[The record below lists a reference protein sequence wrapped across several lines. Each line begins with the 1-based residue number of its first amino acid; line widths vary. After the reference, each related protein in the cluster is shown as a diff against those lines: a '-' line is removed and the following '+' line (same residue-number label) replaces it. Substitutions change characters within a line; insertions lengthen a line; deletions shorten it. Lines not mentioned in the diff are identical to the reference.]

1 VRVAGGRLAQITPN
15 LRPFLILNSHNLS
28 INIQNNMQEFTF
40 SALQREEYFDRLS
53 SQEFDILVIGGGI
66 TGAGIALDA
75 ATRGLR
81 VALVEKN
88 DFAWGT
94 SSRSTKLIHGG
105 LRYLKQL
112 EIRLVR
118 EVGLERAIVHHN
130 ARHVVLPER
139 MLLPIVE
146 GGSLGKTMSSLGLWV
161 YDYLAN
167 VEKQER
173 RKMLS
178 KTETEAAEPLL
189 RTDILKAGG
198 LYYEY
203 RTDDARL
210 TIETLKTAVAH
221 GALALNYCQA
231 AAFDFSENPPENEA
245 SGARAQTT
253 VRDTISQKE
262 YLIKSKYVV
271 NAAGPW
277 VDTLRAIDTD
287 GVKGHRLH
295 LTKGVHIVVPRERL
309 NLQQSA
315 YFDVLPDKRMCFAI
329 PRQGVTYIGTTDT
342 NYTGD
347 VNTPQAEYADVA
359 YILEA
364 TNAMFPDVKLTAND
378 VISTWAGLRPL
389 VHQDGKSP
397 SELSRKDEIFVSTSG
412 LISIAGGKLTGYR
425 KMAERVVDL
434 VCKKMKRSR
443 VCITANL
450 RVAGAE
456 FDSSEEFDHFLNL
469 RAQSLK
475 DMGIAPAVVIALGQ
489 RYGSNLDWIIEK
501 AYALSSETESR
512 ADALLLAEIQYSS
525 AFEMVQTLSDFLIRR
540 TGRLYFERPTIS
552 QNYEHIADL
561 MGQTLQWSAAQKAEY
576 LADFQTEFARVMA
589 WQTANVAKADK

>member
-1 VRVAGGRLAQITPN
+1 
-15 LRPFLILNSHNLS
+15 
-28 INIQNNMQEFTF
+28 MQDFSF
-40 SALQREEYFDRLS
+40 SARQREEYFGRLS
-53 SQEFDILVIGGGI
+53 QEEFDILVIGGGI

-75 ATRGLR
+75 ASRGLR

-146 GGSLGKTMSSLGLWV
+146 GGSLGKMMSSLGLWV

-167 VEKQER
+167 VEKEER

-178 KTETEAAEPLL
+178 KVETEAAEPLL

-221 GALALNYCQA
+221 GAVALNYCQA
-231 AAFDFSENPPENEA
+231 TAFDF
-245 SGARAQTT
+245 AQDVDNGDISRTT
-253 VRDTISQKE
+253 ARDTISQKD
-262 YLIKSKYVV
+262 YIIKSKYVV

-277 VDTLRAIDTD
+277 VDTLRAIDAE
-287 GVKGHRLH
+287 GVQGKRLH

-309 NLQQSA
+309 NLAQSA

-329 PRQGVTYIGTTDT
+329 PRLGVTYIGTTDT

-347 VNTPQAEYADVA
+347 VNSPQAEYADVA

-443 VCITANL
+443 ICLTANL
-450 RVAGAE
+450 RVAGAD
-456 FDSSEEFDHFLNL
+456 FDSSEEFEQFLNL

-475 DMGIAPAVVIALGQ
+475 DLGIAPAAVIALGQ

-501 AYALSSETESR
+501 AYALSAETESR
-512 ADALLLAEIQYSS
+512 ADAFLLAEIEYAA

-540 TGRLYFERPTIS
+540 TGRLYFERPAIS
-552 QNYEHIADL
+552 QNYPHIAEL
-561 MGQTLQWSAAQKAEY
+561 MAKTLAWSPSQKAEY
-576 LADFQTEFARVMA
+576 LQDFEAEFARVMA
-589 WQTANVAKADK
+589 WQEIEK

>member
-1 VRVAGGRLAQITPN
+1 
-15 LRPFLILNSHNLS
+15 
-28 INIQNNMQEFTF
+28 MQDFTF
-40 SALQREEYFDRLS
+40 SALHREEYFDRLS
-53 SQEFDILVIGGGI
+53 QEEFDILVIGGGI

-75 ATRGLR
+75 VSRGLR

-139 MLLPIVE
+139 MLLPIVD
-146 GGSLGKTMSSLGLWV
+146 GGSLGKMMSSLGLWV

-167 VEKQER
+167 VEKEER

-178 KTETEAAEPLL
+178 KVETEAAEPLL

-221 GALALNYCQA
+221 GAVALNYCQA
-231 AAFDFSENPPENEA
+231 TAFNFAEDADNGGIS
-245 SGARAQTT
+245 RTT
-253 VRDTISQKE
+253 VRDTVSQKD
-262 YLIKSKYVV
+262 YIIKSKYVV

-277 VDTLRAIDTD
+277 VDTLRAIDTE
-287 GVKGHRLH
+287 GVQGKRLH

-309 NLQQSA
+309 NLAQSA

-329 PRQGVTYIGTTDT
+329 PRLGVTYIGTTDT

-443 VCITANL
+443 ICLTANL
-450 RVAGAE
+450 RVAGAD
-456 FDSSEEFDHFLNL
+456 FDSSEEFEQFLNL

-475 DMGIAPAVVIALGQ
+475 DLGIAPAAVIALGQ

-501 AYALSSETESR
+501 AYALSAETESR
-512 ADALLLAEIQYSS
+512 ADAFLLAEIEYAV

-540 TGRLYFERPTIS
+540 TGRLYFERPAIS
-552 QNYEHIADL
+552 QNYPHIAEL
-561 MGQTLQWSAAQKAEY
+561 MAKTLAWSPSQKAEY
-576 LADFQTEFARVMA
+576 LQDFEAEFARVMA
-589 WQTANVAKADK
+589 WQEIEK